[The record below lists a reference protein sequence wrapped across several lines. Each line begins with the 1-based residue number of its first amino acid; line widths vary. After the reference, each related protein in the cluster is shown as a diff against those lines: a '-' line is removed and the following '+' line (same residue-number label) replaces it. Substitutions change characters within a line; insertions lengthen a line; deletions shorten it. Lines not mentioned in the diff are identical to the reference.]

1 MAALLV
7 FSAVGLVLFGGAS
20 MLLLRHYLLSRVDQ
34 QLLHFSVH
42 RVFETP
48 PRVPSDYRITV
59 LRSDGVVV
67 SEIGQQLGQAG
78 GPRLPAW
85 DRSRQQA
92 QANAPF
98 TVPDLAGGNAW
109 QVREVQLP
117 DSGRWPS
124 PCRWR
129 RWRRRCGSC

>member
-1 MAALLV
+1 MRVPRRPLSLRGRLITALLV

-59 LRSDGVVV
+59 QRPDGAID
-67 SEIGQQLGQAG
+67 SEIGQQPGQSG
-78 GPRLPAW
+78 GPRLPSW
-85 DRSRQQA
+85 DQSSQRARA
-92 QANAPF
+92 DTPF
-98 TVPDLAGGNAW
+98 TVPDPWYWARAPLTTSH
-109 QVREVQLP
+109 E
-117 DSGRWPS
+117 
-124 PCRWR
+124 
-129 RWRRRCGSC
+129 